1 MFRPIIQQ
9 HCGSLVA
16 YNNFVYGYTFA
27 QEPGRQTPTGWM
39 NASRS
44 TDVRLRIDVRPPP
57 RVGDIDLEFEVV
69 VFSIALNW
77 VRFENGLANKVFTD

>member
-1 MFRPIIQQ
+1 
-9 HCGSLVA
+9 VA

-27 QEPGRQTPTGWM
+27 HEPGRQNPTGWM

-44 TDVRLRIDVRPPP
+44 TDVRLRIEVRPPP
-57 RVGDIDLEFEVV
+57 RVGELDLEFEVV

-77 VRFENGLANKVFTD
+77 VRFENGIANKVFTD